1 MSSIYWM
8 GKAAV
13 ARQYK

>member
-1 MSSIYWM
+1 M

-13 ARQYK
+13 GL